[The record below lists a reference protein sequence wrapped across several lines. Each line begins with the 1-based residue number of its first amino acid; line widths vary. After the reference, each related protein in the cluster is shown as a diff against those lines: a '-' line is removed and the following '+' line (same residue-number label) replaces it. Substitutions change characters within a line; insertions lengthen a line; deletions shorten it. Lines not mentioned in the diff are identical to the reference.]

1 MPPQRLSEKVQLKK
15 NRPKIQNC
23 NLGQIRNVCL
33 VNHLKVSSWKVKSCC
48 YKNSDG
54 KSTFNIH
61 STWTHDKVKGE
72 HLKKLPKIQMLDFS
86 QNLTQDTPSEVG
98 WLDRWIWNGCGC
110 IVAETQ
116 RTRFCPQ
123 TDRLAMWNQ
132 CSPLQLRW
140 IMNIHNSIADIYNC
154 IMGTHNYTLKLLH
167 FQLSPLMSL
176 WISTIRLWI
185 SIIELLVSIIEFWI
199 CIIIGYYG

>member
-1 MPPQRLSEKVQLKK
+1 M
-15 NRPKIQNC
+15 
-23 NLGQIRNVCL
+23 GQIRNVCL

-61 STWTHDKVKGE
+61 STWTQDKVKGE
-72 HLKKLPKIQMLDFS
+72 HLKKLPKIQILEFFTKLNTRHTFWS
-86 QNLTQDTPSEVG
+86 
-98 WLDRWIWNGCGC
+98 WLIRSLNMKWMRLVLWLRPRD
-110 IVAETQ
+110 ETQ

-123 TDRLAMWNQ
+123 TDRWAMWNQ

-185 SIIELLVSIIEFWI
+185 HVSIIELLMSIIEFWI

>member
-15 NRPKIQNC
+15 NRPEIQNC

-72 HLKKLPKIQMLDFS
+72 HLKKLPKIIMLEFFTKLNTRHTFWS
-86 QNLTQDTPSEVG
+86 
-98 WLDRWIWNGCGC
+98 WLIRSVNMKWMRLVLWLRHSGHDSVHRQTGGLCETSVPHFNFVELWI
-110 IVAETQ
+110 
-116 RTRFCPQ
+116 
-123 TDRLAMWNQ
+123 
-132 CSPLQLRW
+132 
-140 IMNIHNSIADIYNC
+140 SIIQF
-154 IMGTHNYTLKLLH
+154 MGTHNYTLKLLH

-199 CIIIGYYG
+199 CIMIGYYG